1 LKYLRFNPF
10 LFKFQTV
17 LVFSGAAGLHLKFDR
32 KTLCWVAL
40 TVVLTAWL
48 CFGALRY
55 TNQIVVVPVVGPV
68 YSFEPYSS
76 MLTLA
81 KKDPYV
87 RGVILYLDT
96 PGGLAY
102 PCLEIGGQVKALR
115 DVKPVYAVM
124 GGECASGGYYIA
136 SFADKIYTHRNT
148 VTGAIGVLAVW
159 MDYSE
164 YYEKQGIKVWVWST
178 GKEKDFGAPWRP
190 PTEEEKAK
198 IQAEVDR
205 IFRKLLD
212 DIKANRE
219 TLTVESFSELKTGK
233 VFLGEEAV
241 RLGLADEIGDLHK
254 AVEDLADLY
263 KLQKPLYITV
273 PADMDYRLRFLYAL
287 GIL

>member
-1 LKYLRFNPF
+1 MG
-10 LFKFQTV
+10 V
-17 LVFSGAAGLHLKFDR
+17 VGLHLKFDR
-32 KTLCWVAL
+32 KTLCWVVL
-40 TVVLTAWL
+40 TVVLTAWF

-76 MLTLA
+76 MLTVA
-81 KKDPYV
+81 RKDPYV
-87 RGVILYLDT
+87 RGVILYLNT

-102 PCLEIGGQVKALR
+102 PCMEIAEHVKALR
-115 DVKPVYAVM
+115 EVKPVYAVM

-198 IQAEVDR
+198 IP
-205 IFRKLLD
+205 
-212 DIKANRE
+212 
-219 TLTVESFSELKTGK
+219 G
-233 VFLGEEAV
+233 
-241 RLGLADEIGDLHK
+241 
-254 AVEDLADLY
+254 
-263 KLQKPLYITV
+263 
-273 PADMDYRLRFLYAL
+273 
-287 GIL
+287 